1 MHNNPFPNDPINIQS
16 TDIIPPL
23 PDLPPKPVQQAP
35 QPVAENTSYTE
46 KADEGENILLQPEL
60 PGTTLA
66 YVFGKVNDFLQW
78 FVIVLEIALFLRF
91 LFKLI
96 GASPE
101 NIFASFL
108 YALTTVILLP
118 FSNLVTNPSLHADQ
132 AFEWTTLIAMGIYAL
147 IFWLIRRL
155 VRISITPP
163 KPEE

>member
-1 MHNNPFPNDPINIQS
+1 MRNNPFPNDPINIQS

-23 PDLPPKPVQQAP
+23 PDLQPRPAQQVP

-46 KADEGENILLQPEL
+46 KVDEGEKIEQEL
-60 PGTTLA
+60 PGQTLA

>member
-1 MHNNPFPNDPINIQS
+1 MRNNPFPNDPINIQS

-46 KADEGENILLQPEL
+46 KADEGENILLPPEL

-78 FVIVLEIALFLRF
+78 FVIVLEITLFLRF

-132 AFEWTTLIAMGIYAL
+132 AFESTTFLAMGPPAL
-147 IFWLIRRL
+147 LSCL
-155 VRISITPP
+155 LPTPAP
-163 KPEE
+163 LSPPP

>member
-1 MHNNPFPNDPINIQS
+1 MRHNPFPNDTINIQS
-16 TDIIPPL
+16 PDIIPPL

-46 KADEGENILLQPEL
+46 NVDEGEKILLQPEIA
-60 PGTTLA
+60 GTTLA

-78 FVIVLEIALFLRF
+78 FAIVLEITLFLRF

-118 FSNLVTNPSLHADQ
+118 FSILLTNPFLYDHQ
-132 AFEWTTLIAMGIYAL
+132 HFE
-147 IFWLIRRL
+147 
-155 VRISITPP
+155 
-163 KPEE
+163 

>member
-1 MHNNPFPNDPINIQS
+1 MRNNPYPNDPINIQS

-23 PDLPPKPVQQAP
+23 PDLQPRPVQQAP

-46 KADEGENILLQPEL
+46 KVDEGEKIEQEL
-60 PGTTLA
+60 PGQTLA

-78 FVIVLEIALFLRF
+78 FAIVLEIALFLRF
-91 LFKLI
+91 LFRLI
-96 GASPE
+96 GASPD

-118 FSNLVTNPSLHADQ
+118 FSNLVTNPSLQVNQ

-147 IFWLIRRL
+147 IFWLLRRL

>member
-1 MHNNPFPNDPINIQS
+1 MRNNPYPNDPINIQS

-23 PDLPPKPVQQAP
+23 PDLPPRPVQQAP

-46 KADEGENILLQPEL
+46 KVDEGEKIEQEL
-60 PGTTLA
+60 PGQTLA

-78 FVIVLEIALFLRF
+78 FAIVLEIALFLRF
-91 LFKLI
+91 LFRLI
-96 GASPE
+96 GASPD

-118 FSNLVTNPSLHADQ
+118 FSNLVTNPSLQVNQ

-147 IFWLIRRL
+147 IFWLLRRL

>member
-1 MHNNPFPNDPINIQS
+1 MRNNPYPNDPINIQS

-46 KADEGENILLQPEL
+46 NVDEGEKIQIQPEP
-60 PGTTLA
+60 PGQTLA

-78 FVIVLEIALFLRF
+78 FAIVLEIALLLRF

-96 GASPE
+96 GASPD

-118 FSNLVTNPSLHADQ
+118 FSNLVTNPSLHVNQ